1 MNPNILLITA
11 FLANFVV
18 SFILV
23 RFIYFP
29 KKKNKNYVFTF
40 LVLTTIIFFVV
51 VMLRSVEL
59 SIGVGFGLFAIFSVL
74 RYRTN
79 TIPPR
84 EMTYVFS
91 FMALPIINSSLLNIS
106 TWPFVLTANVV
117 IIVLFAWLELGWG
130 FSYECS
136 KVIKCTNTKHILPE
150 NQTALLADLQ
160 QKTGINILRMDIQD
174 IDFVKDS
181 FSVKVFF
188 KKP

>member
-11 FLANFVV
+11 FLVNFIV
-18 SFILV
+18 SFVLV

-40 LVLTTIIFFVV
+40 LALTTIIFFVV

-59 SIGVGFGLFAIFSVL
+59 SIGVSFGLFAIFSVL
-74 RYRTN
+74 HYRTN

-91 FMALPIINSSLLNIS
+91 FMALPIINSSLLTPAS
-106 TWPFVLTANVV
+106 WPFVLTANVV
-117 IIVLFAWLELGWG
+117 IVVLFAWLELGWG
-130 FSYECS
+130 FDYECS
-136 KVIKCTNTKHILPE
+136 KVIKCTNTNHVLPE
-150 NQTALLADLQ
+150 NRDALLEDLQ

-181 FSVKVFF
+181 FSVKIFF